1 MGLIAVVYILIIVI
15 IALIG
20 YSVVQIKLAGINV
33 KDFWTFIDAN
43 QMLDR
48 LYKFSKKYEKMS
60 PQEQVI
66 FLAEAEKIFSAF
78 DKIPNI
84 LWEEEYEKYQR
95 ILKIYSDIK
104 IFRWENS

>member
-1 MGLIAVVYILIIVI
+1 MGLIAVVYILIIII